1 MRANHPNLS
10 ICGLQRSYGSVC
22 CPSGG
27 RLRRTGKPFSSG
39 RGRKS
44 RESSGRSSVSGRAV
58 GGVVRRKTPPL
69 GGVSGGRDGG
79 CRICCVAC
87 SCFSC
92 VALAAGGSGY
102 RAGAHALVSASATPL
117 RSPPVS
123 PGAAFRGATVCS
135 PTGPAAHCSHKCL
148 RVPAVPCKL
157 VPRGPKSCNP
167 QGNRS
172 FPRWATH
179 HGLSGRG
186 HSQREPLRLTDSDL

>member
-1 MRANHPNLS
+1 MHPPT
-10 ICGLQRSYGSVC
+10 CGLPRNRCSEGS
-22 CPSGG
+22 PNGG
-27 RLRRTGKPFSSG
+27 RRRRKGRFFSSG
-39 RGRKS
+39 RGRKT
-44 RESSGRSSVSGRAV
+44 RGSSGRSWVLGRVV

-87 SCFSC
+87 SCYSC

-117 RSPPVS
+117 QSPSVS
-123 PGAAFRGATVCS
+123 PEAAFWGATICS
-135 PTGPAAHCSHKCL
+135 PTGPAAHHSHKCL

-167 QGNRS
+167 PGNRS
-172 FPRWATH
+172 LPRRATH

-186 HSQREPLRLTDSDL
+186 HSQREPLRLTDSDP

>member
-1 MRANHPNLS
+1 MG
-10 ICGLQRSYGSVC
+10 CW
-22 CPSGG
+22 SGG
-27 RLRRTGKPFSSG
+27 RLRMKDRLFSSG
-39 RGRKS
+39 QGRKI
-44 RESSGRSSVSGRAV
+44 RGSSGRSSVSGRAV

-79 CRICCVAC
+79 CRICCVVC
-87 SCFSC
+87 SCFCC

-117 RSPPVS
+117 RTPPVS
-123 PGAAFRGATVCS
+123 PGAALRGATICS
-135 PTGPAAHCSHKCL
+135 PTGPAAHRSLKCL
-148 RVPAVPCKL
+148 RAPAVPCKL

-172 FPRWATH
+172 FPKRATY

-186 HSQREPLRLTDSDL
+186 HSQREPLRLTDSDP